1 MIQNNRVLVI
11 KLSPIKGLNS
21 SMLRALAVVKG
32 LTNKGFIVDM
42 LTMRTSATHV
52 VNESEYAFLDGVN
65 IIYANPNKA
74 YDSLVSDTKSGIKQ
88 NAVALLRKIYH
99 KFSIFDYTGSIAK
112 KVSLSM
118 LPSTEYE
125 YIIAVSDPKTTHI
138 ASHQLIRQGLK
149 YNKLIEYWGD
159 PMYGDITLKSIYPGF
174 IYKHIEKK
182 MLSIADRIVYTSPFT
197 LAMEQEIYPNL
208 ADRMVYSPTAYMEE
222 KRFPPHEGKYTV
234 GYYGAYPS
242 NVRNLVPLY
251 EACRQMS
258 DIVDLKIVGNTDLS
272 LEETDSIEIRPRGD
286 ISELEMKTD
295 LFVCVLNKS
304 GTQIPGK
311 LYHYAA
317 YNKPVLVVED
327 GDAEEEMHRFI
338 CSFNRYDTCKN
349 NATDIQKAIVEIM
362 RRNVEYEPCKTMQT
376 ESVVANI
383 LGNRS
388 EETL

>member
-11 KLSPIKGLNS
+11 KMSPIKGLNS

-42 LTMRTSATHV
+42 LTLHTSATHV
-52 VNESEYAFLDGVN
+52 LNESEYAFLDGVN

-74 YDSLVSDTKSGIKQ
+74 YDSLVSGTKSVIKQ
-88 NAVALLRKIYH
+88 KAVALLRRIHH
-99 KFSIFDYTGSIAK
+99 KFLIFDYTGAIAK

-138 ASHQLIRQGLK
+138 ASKQLIRQGLK

-174 IYKHIEKK
+174 IYKYIEKK

-197 LAMEQEIYPNL
+197 LAMEQEIYPKL

-317 YNKPVLVVED
+317 YNKPILVVED
-327 GDAEEEMHRFI
+327 GDNAAQMHEFI
-338 CSFNRYDTCKN
+338 LSFERYFTCLNEKD
-349 NATDIQKAIVEIM
+349 DIIKTIERISKE
-362 RRNVEYEPCKTMQT
+362 NKEWYPCEQMKPK
-376 ESVVANI
+376 SVVSVI
-383 LGNRS
+383 LG
-388 EETL
+388 LA